1 MCSHCRKARSRLN
14 CEYTNTTFRPSH
26 LSVLAE
32 AAENRALETSETAR
46 AEENDLSSGGVADLV
61 IGPEDFYENNN
72 TNVAILLSPEI
83 SYADISWALQLL
95 PPVDHDTH
103 SVLSPGTIER
113 VDIHEEVKVSHEES
127 SVFEFYLQHAGVW
140 VSRTVIFGR
149 PPF

>member
-1 MCSHCRKARSRLN
+1 
-14 CEYTNTTFRPSH
+14 
-26 LSVLAE
+26 
-32 AAENRALETSETAR
+32 LETSGAGR
-46 AEENDLSSGGVADLV
+46 AEENDLSSDGVADLV
-61 IGPEDFYENNN
+61 IGPEDLSAREEVVDVATLPYESDLPAGFYESND

-140 VSRTVIFGR
+140 VSRTVLFGS
-149 PPF
+149 PF